1 MARETKKDNQA
12 KRSYGGRRYAP
23 IHFIPIKFHSTF
35 VLDREVLAHA
45 IIVILLNHEIIEA
58 AAAAVVVLVVTD
70 RVVPQVAIVI
80 IVNNGMHPMVAA
92 VGLYGLVI
100 IRLVAVA
107 MIVIHSKQVLG
118 MEIVSRIIAGG
129 IAHRKIETPIEQ

>member
-58 AAAAVVVLVVTD
+58 AAVVVVLVVTD